1 VDPQH
6 LLLEDNPRFSKRK
19 RSASRRFASS
29 TSISA
34 WTSRSFSISSSSG
47 VVMDF
52 VLSVRLMP
60 QGVMER
66 RWMQLIPGAFG
77 EAKITGH
84 LVPKAVNRR
93 KNP

>member
-1 VDPQH
+1 
-6 LLLEDNPRFSKRK
+6 
-19 RSASRRFASS
+19 
-29 TSISA
+29 
-34 WTSRSFSISSSSG
+34 
-47 VVMDF
+47 MDF

-66 RWMQLIPGAFG
+66 RRMQLILGAFG